1 MCYVVVCCCVL
12 VSCWL
17 LMYVGV
23 GMLVVLVVGCWLLLL
38 LVVGVVV
45 GVWLCCVV
53 LCVEWC
59 CVGVLYVCV
68 VGWFVVG
75 CW

>member
-1 MCYVVVCCCVL
+1 MLL
-12 VSCWL
+12 V
-17 LMYVGV
+17 YVGIGILIV
-23 GMLVVLVVGCWLLLL
+23 

-45 GVWLCCVV
+45 GVWLCYVV

-59 CVGVLYVCV
+59 YVGVLYVCV

>member
-1 MCYVVVCCCVL
+1 
-12 VSCWL
+12 
-17 LMYVGV
+17 MYVGIGILIV
-23 GMLVVLVVGCWLLLL
+23 

-45 GVWLCCVV
+45 GVWLCYVV